1 MASPPVPR
9 TTRTRWR
16 RSSTLVGS
24 PPPPGS
30 PPIPAGA
37 LPAPQTRARG
47 GHGPPR
53 PPPRRNG
60 APSRPTAG
68 RRCPTTTPLP
78 PCTSSRPRTAVH
90 WTHPPRILSEPL
102 APPPEPLACLLTPG
116 AIGPAPAVAAFG
128 ARALLDLTPLALEGN
143 TPWPA
148 WLAPHQVP
156 AAERLIGILGR
167 HGGALLA
174 DAVGLGKSY
183 VSLAV
188 ALALGEPFALVV
200 PAVLVRQWRGLLQRY
215 DADAPIITHESLS
228 LNRCHLLPPST
239 APCRLF
245 VIDEAHRFRNPL
257 TNRYRALAKLVVG
270 ARVLLVTATPVHN
283 RIADLF
289 HLFRLFLRDHD
300 LTALGVPSLCR
311 AARGDA
317 DPHAVTA
324 AAARLSVSRSRE
336 RVQAGYDTGPG
347 ALPFPERAAGEAIR
361 VGTAPDV
368 QLQELVTGVAQLE
381 AGGEA
386 AALFRLLLLSQL
398 ASSLPAFRTSL
409 ARYDAFLELDIAA
422 AAQGRALGRREFRR
436 LFPAGSD
443 DLQLALFPLV
453 LPPGRGA
460 ATERDRDAVRR
471 LGALAASLADP
482 KADALARLLQARVGK
497 TIVFVQPRATVHY
510 LMRRLRGH
518 RLAAVAGERG
528 WVGKEPS
535 GRGGRLP
542 PFAPPAP

>member
-1 MASPPVPR
+1 MFFF
-9 TTRTRWR
+9 
-16 RSSTLVGS
+16 
-24 PPPPGS
+24 
-30 PPIPAGA
+30 
-37 LPAPQTRARG
+37 
-47 GHGPPR
+47 
-53 PPPRRNG
+53 
-60 APSRPTAG
+60 
-68 RRCPTTTPLP
+68 
-78 PCTSSRPRTAVH
+78 SSRRRHTRFDCDWSSDVCSSD
-90 WTHPPRILSEPL
+90 L
-102 APPPEPLACLLTPG
+102 
-116 AIGPAPAVAAFG
+116 VA
-128 ARALLDLTPLALEGN
+128 
-143 TPWPA
+143 
-148 WLAPHQVP
+148 
-156 AAERLIGILGR
+156 
-167 HGGALLA
+167 
-174 DAVGLGKSY
+174 
-183 VSLAV
+183 LAV

-200 PAVLVRQWRGLLQRY
+200 PAVLVDQWRGLLERY
-215 DADAPIITHESLS
+215 GSGAPIITHESLS
-228 LNRCHLLPPST
+228 LNRCRPLPPST

-245 VIDEAHRFRNPL
+245 IIDEAHRFRNPL

-336 RVQAGYDTGPG
+336 RVQAGYDTGSG

-386 AALFRLLLLSQL
+386 AALVRPLLLSQL

-409 ARYDAFLELDIAA
+409 ARDGAFLALDIPAPAA
-422 AAQGRALGRREFRR
+422 ARAPGRGEFRR
-436 LFPAGSD
+436 LFPTGSD

-453 LPPGRGA
+453 LPPGPGA
-460 ATERDRDAVRR
+460 ATDRDRDAVRR
-471 LGALAASLADP
+471 LGAFAASLADP
-482 KADALARLLQARVGK
+482 KADALARLLEARVGK

-518 RLAAVAGERG
+518 RLAAGAGERG
-528 WVGKEPS
+528 RVWEEPP
-535 GRGGRLP
+535 GQGGGVPAL
-542 PFAPPAP
+542 PAPAP